1 MIIINQNT
9 VVVFTSSELK
19 EALENDNGYTYIY
32 LGSDI
37 TLSSGIAISNK
48 KSEVII
54 DGTYNNVMYNYIDQK
69 KLGTS
74 DGIYVT
80 GAFTSKV
87 TVKNINITGYNY
99 YGVIYVPE
107 ASAYKNTT
115 IEYSKVTYVGPQI
128 SYNPMGIT
136 RFLDSVIT
144 IKDNYAS
151 GNEVAE
157 CNQIEIGGNTTI
169 IHNSTG
175 NSSFWFRNSS
185 PSFTILSG
193 ASVYFTSKA
202 RELFYGV
209 TDLVFTISKN
219 ASFYVSAYNG
229 LAYGTFGTGT
239 TIIDENAT
247 FSLNKTHYSGSY
259 PTWYSYGTITLN
271 KGSTLNIINNYENI
285 TSSNYNI
292 LFSGNGSGLILNNPE
307 KVVLYNSVGNVISAR
322 NNSIFDFTYNRIN
335 LFNTAISITDDISKD
350 TLPTY
355 SWYKSSE
362 LSKVS
367 GTFTSAKTTVVSN
380 NYTEEEMKNL
390 PSLSNFN
397 IIDKK
402 ILSIGTFFFCINPIT
417 EKDTTISGM
426 TRANAS
432 ILIEYEDSS
441 VVVNADENG
450 DFSYSYSIPL
460 PVGTVIT
467 FTCKYYEDLL
477 YYTKQVEVVYNGE
490 LLLDSATKSFQFDTY
505 AINKNPVICPR
516 LTNLSV
522 RVIDSRINSSDWKL
536 YAAINHEMESDY
548 GIVLSDSLVFVDES
562 GDIKSLSDTPT
573 LVYTGKNNGGSTT
586 TTDITWEENKGILL
600 RLNDPLENNVKYSA
614 QIIWTIEE

>member
-99 YGVIYVPE
+99 YGVIYVSE

-193 ASVYFTSKA
+193 ASVYFTSTA

-219 ASFYVSAYNG
+219 ASFYVSVYNG

-417 EKDTTISGM
+417 EKDTTISGT

-477 YYTKQVEVVYNGE
+477 YYTKQVEVVYSGE
-490 LLLDSATKSFQFDTY
+490 LLLDSATKSFQFETY

-548 GIVLSDSLVFVDES
+548 GIVLGDSLVFVDES

>member
-99 YGVIYVPE
+99 YGVIYVSE

-193 ASVYFTSKA
+193 ASVYFTSTA

-219 ASFYVSAYNG
+219 ASFYVSVYNV

-417 EKDTTISGM
+417 EKDTTISGT

-477 YYTKQVEVVYNGE
+477 YYTKQVEVVYSGE
-490 LLLDSATKSFQFDTY
+490 LLLDSATKSFQFETY

-548 GIVLSDSLVFVDES
+548 GIVLGDSLVFVDES

>member
-193 ASVYFTSKA
+193 ASVYFTSTA

-219 ASFYVSAYNG
+219 ASFYVSVYNG

-380 NYTEEEMKNL
+380 NYTEEMKNL

-417 EKDTTISGM
+417 EKDTTISGT

-477 YYTKQVEVVYNGE
+477 YYTKQVEVVYSGE
-490 LLLDSATKSFQFDTY
+490 LLLDSATKSFQFETY

-548 GIVLSDSLVFVDES
+548 GIVLGDSLVFVDES

>member
-193 ASVYFTSKA
+193 ASVYFTSTA

-219 ASFYVSAYNG
+219 ASFYVSVYNG

-322 NNSIFDFTYNRIN
+322 NNSIFDFKYNRIN

-355 SWYKSSE
+355 SWYKISE

-450 DFSYSYSIPL
+450 D
-460 PVGTVIT
+460 
-467 FTCKYYEDLL
+467 
-477 YYTKQVEVVYNGE
+477 
-490 LLLDSATKSFQFDTY
+490 
-505 AINKNPVICPR
+505 
-516 LTNLSV
+516 
-522 RVIDSRINSSDWKL
+522 
-536 YAAINHEMESDY
+536 
-548 GIVLSDSLVFVDES
+548 
-562 GDIKSLSDTPT
+562 IKSLSDTPT